1 VTGLLATSDYRLWL
15 RETLKEMRKRHP
27 ARTGRALA
35 RHLDI
40 DPAHLSRILQS
51 KRHLAMRHIPRLAEF
66 LELNPETARILE
78 TLLHYQTAATPAMS
92 HKHFVALQEMRGAH
106 HRTLS
111 DDSHAYFS
119 QWIHPVMRTLLSLV
133 EFRGTSWRR
142 LASLFRAPVTPEE
155 AQASVELLVRLK
167 LVAPD
172 ARGILRAMPGTLT
185 SGEAW
190 ISEAVRKFQK
200 DTLLLSAE
208 LFDRTPKEER
218 DVSTLTIP
226 SSHARLG
233 ELRDKIRH
241 FRQELMAWA
250 RDLPE
255 EDCVMQLNLQLF
267 PVADASL
274 ANRTRAQGT
283 AR

>member
-1 VTGLLATSDYRLWL
+1 METLLATQDYRTWL
-15 RETLKEMRKRHP
+15 KATLCALRKRHP

-35 RHLDI
+35 MRLDI
-40 DPAHLSRILQS
+40 DPAHLSRVLQG
-51 KRHLAMRHIPRLAEF
+51 KRHLAVRHIPGLAEF
-66 LELNPETARILE
+66 LELNPESTRILE
-78 TLLHYQTAATPAMS
+78 TLVLYQTATTPALS
-92 HKHFVALQEMRGAH
+92 HKYFVALQEMRGAH

-155 AQASVELLVRLK
+155 AQASVELLLRLK
-167 LVAPD
+167 LIAPD

-208 LFDRTPKEER
+208 LFDRIPKEER

-274 ANRTRAQGT
+274 AQRHRAHG
-283 AR
+283 AAE